1 MLKKFFYFKN
11 LSSSQRVFKMASVCR
26 RCFSLWS
33 TALGRHPFV
42 DPMEPWE
49 APWVNHSQK
58 SQRQGEIHQRGL
70 VSYGRELPGFVWW
83 AAVEGEESLLWGRVF
98 LFLVLVERSLGYNIM
113 LVSGVWWFDMCTR
126 YEMIIVMSLVAICSR
141 PHTKVLQYHCRRS
154 SCFTWCPMT
163 YVHLEVCTTYFPS
176 LCKWAKPPICPLPS
190 LPSDNHCLVSVS
202 ISLFA
207 FIVLC
212 AGSAKIYPVLTVNRC
227 SPDVRDF
234 PGRAEC
240 PPHVS
245 WS

>member
-26 RCFSLWS
+26 RRFSLWS

-113 LVSGVWWFDMCTR
+113 LVSGVWWFDMCTH

-141 PHTKVLQYHCRRS
+141 PHTKVLQYHCRHS
-154 SCFTWCPMT
+154 SCFT
-163 YVHLEVCTTYFPS
+163 S
-176 LCKWAKPPICPLPS
+176 LVYLMKQKQMFFWNSLAFSMIQWILAIWSLVPLPFRNLAYEFGSSRFVYFWS
-190 LPSDNHCLVSVS
+190 LALRILRLLS
-202 ISLFA
+202 
-207 FIVLC
+207 
-212 AGSAKIYPVLTVNRC
+212 
-227 SPDVRDF
+227 
-234 PGRAEC
+234 
-240 PPHVS
+240 
-245 WS
+245 